1 MNDTTLAT
9 PTERMHGADSVRA
22 LINAACLVA
31 TCALPLGCRRA
42 DPGPDLQIVGESTRV
57 RREDPVPRATPWL
70 VEGRMQLVAALGE
83 TLGLQIR
90 HRTPG
95 SVSLTIAAAAGVA
108 VRTYTVESYAV
119 TRASTDLYCG
129 GRGGSYAD
137 GLSPATAPSSDPA
150 YVEVSVPTAAIPG
163 TYTGELVV
171 GAQTLPVSLTIARVV
186 LPPLA
191 TGRVWAYEDPRE
203 LAWAASTP
211 PDPANVSS
219 SERACIDTF
228 RSYGV
233 LLSPDLH
240 LDWFGPR
247 KELLAGVRDL
257 PVVIPTDP
265 ATVGDAVRAWID
277 KTRGTGMVPFAIP
290 IDEPSTPE
298 AREKVIALARAVRA
312 AGGGPA
318 TFRFA
323 VTDDPR
329 PEYGDLID
337 LYISLRTRR
346 DAGGAQWTYNGAP
359 PRAGSVVLD
368 AATPGTRTW
377 GWIGYRWSIPTW
389 YVWDALYWHDRHN
402 RKSDPMERRALDVR
416 VDPTSFDGGED
427 HGNLDGVLALPLAS
441 GGCQPTLRLAAL
453 RRGLQDRQLIELAAA
468 CNADATNAVVD
479 RLVPTALGDAPPKG
493 DPAWPTDEAAWEA
506 ARRKLLQLA
515 DCKS

>member
-1 MNDTTLAT
+1 MDDTTLAT
-9 PTERMHGADSVRA
+9 PTERRHGADSVRA

-31 TCALPLGCRRA
+31 TCAFPLGCRRT

-57 RREDPVPRATPWL
+57 RREDPTPAATPWL
-70 VEGRMQLVAALGE
+70 VDGGVQLVAARGE
-83 TLGLQIR
+83 TLGLQVR
-90 HRTPG
+90 HRAPG
-95 SVSLTIAAAAGVA
+95 AVTLTLAGVEI
-108 VRTYTVESYAV
+108 RTYAVDSYAV
-119 TRASTDLYCG
+119 TRASTDMYGG
-129 GRGGSYAD
+129 GRRGSFAD
-137 GLSPATAPSSDPA
+137 GLVPAKAPSSDPA
-150 YVEVSVPTAAIPG
+150 YLEIAVPAGATPG

-171 GAQTLPVSLTIARVV
+171 GEQHLPVSLTITRVT

-191 TGRVWAYEDPRE
+191 TTRVWAYEDPRE
-203 LAWAASTP
+203 LAWAAKAT
-211 PDPANVSS
+211 PDPAHVSS

-228 RSYGV
+228 RTYGV

-240 LDWFGPR
+240 LDWFEPR
-247 KELLAGVRDL
+247 KEMLAGVRDL

-265 ATVGDAVRAWID
+265 AIVGDAVRAWIE
-277 KTRGTGMVPFAIP
+277 KTRGTGMIPFAIP

-312 AGGGPA
+312 AGGGPT

-337 LYISLRTRR
+337 LHISLRTTRAS
-346 DAGGAQWTYNGAP
+346 AGAHWTYNGAP
-359 PRAGSVVLD
+359 PRAGSMVLD

-377 GWIGYRWSIPTW
+377 GWIGYRWNIPTW

-402 RKSDPMERRALDVR
+402 RKSDPMERRVLDVR
-416 VDPTSFDGGED
+416 TDPTSFDGGED
-427 HGNLDGVLALPLAS
+427 HGNLDGVLALPLAA

-468 CNADATNAVVD
+468 CNPAATHALVD
-479 RLVPTALGDAPPKG
+479 QLVPTALGEAPATG
-493 DPAWPTDEAAWEA
+493 DPPWPTDEGAWET
-506 ARRKLLQLA
+506 ARRELLRLA